1 MTKKTIYVG
10 TAANDGTGD
19 DLRSAFQKVND
30 NFDELYII
38 ANTNSTTAETVGAG
52 EGIYKTK
59 VGTSLKFKSIVAGT
73 GITLTP
79 GTDTLTV
86 SSTISAPNTIGKIV
100 ASGGG
105 EFNINLPN
113 QTLNV
118 VGQGSTVASISGSTL
133 YLSTSFTISDDQTP
147 TLGGDLNLDG
157 YNIIGPGDVGTLANK
172 IDSLYVN
179 DIYVGTSLVQ
189 PGSVTV
195 NGPITVYGNTQLA
208 AVASGN
214 ITSSGTITAPNLVAT
229 TGISGLLTGSVNGNL
244 RGNIYSD
251 YDAQV
256 KVLDTSGPNASFTG
270 NVIGTLSGGFTGTLE
285 SPGLDLNG
293 NDIFGQGKMELTGE
307 FLSNVNPLIVNAS
320 FFQSSLDPL
329 LYGPRL
335 IDGANCA
342 VFTVPNQ
349 QDYGFT
355 ESIRLRSLQVNGT
368 QTLNVGTGIMFESV
382 NTITD
387 PLLPGLA
394 PEYVFHGKAAI
405 QTYTDPTFSDFVVQ
419 VRTADGLNT
428 TSDVLIV
435 SGNNQVHASGLSFNI
450 GTISNRTSNI
460 IDNVNT
466 PVDIDVNLT
475 TFTSTGKLVGM
486 YLGGLATEGYKFP
499 RERGVTGQVLT
510 VPLTGNTLEW
520 TTPAGG
526 GGGGGVSYFASLLDG
541 PGGYVAGSAG
551 KLVRVKSTEDGL
563 EFASNVTAN
572 VTGDLTGNASTATKL
587 YTARTINGL
596 SFDGTANI
604 TLVTDDIQED
614 GTPVNLW
621 FTDAR
626 ARSAINVAPALSLT
640 YNSVTGEFN
649 LAEDAAAT
657 ASTLALRD
665 ASGGVTATTAYVDN
679 LEGRVADI
687 TVNSTLNGAFDI
699 TTTGTISANNFVT
712 TGTGDPTI
720 QSAGSI
726 VLDPTTYTDASLK
739 RIVNVGTPTD
749 NGDATTKLYVDTAVT
764 AVSTASITQIPVTA
778 DLGGVK
784 NIQKNATLNFVGGT
798 NINTVSG
805 TNSITINL
813 DTELQNISVRGDL
826 NVTAQGVGTGN
837 VIAGAGYVKGGNVK
851 IGGNAVTQTV
861 SGQNLNLEPG
871 TGGYVSV
878 TGQFNLEL
886 GTYSVTGF
894 DTITIPANSTPSDID
909 ITTNVTFIRTLDWT
923 GAEAALAY
931 ATIANGRDGQIK
943 TIIIETRGVYG
954 DALDT
959 RPRHVVL
966 NGNIEGASRSITIG
980 ATATTNNASA
990 TFIFLNN
997 YWWRTA
1003 RVD

>member
-30 NFDELYII
+30 NFDELYVI
-38 ANTNSTTAETVGAG
+38 ANTNSTTAETVGSG

-59 VGTSLKFKSIVAGT
+59 VGTSLKFKSILGGT

-79 GTDTLTV
+79 GTDTLTI
-86 SSTISAPNTIGKIV
+86 SSTVSEPNTIGKIV

-118 VGQGSTVASISGSTL
+118 VGQGSTTSTISGSTL
-133 YLSTSFTISDDQTP
+133 YLNTVFSIVDDPTP
-147 TLGGDLNLDG
+147 ALGGDLNLDG
-157 YNIIGPGDVGTLANK
+157 NNILGPGDLGSLSNR
-172 IDSLYVN
+172 IDSLYIN
-179 DIYVGTSLVQ
+179 DVYIGTSLVQ
-189 PGSVTV
+189 PGSLTV
-195 NGPITVYGNTQLA
+195 QGPITVYGNTQLA
-208 AVASGN
+208 AVNLTS
-214 ITSSGTITAPNLVAT
+214 ITASGTITAPNLVAT
-229 TGISGLLTGSVNGNL
+229 TGISGLLTGNVNGNL
-244 RGNIYSD
+244 KGNIYSV
-251 YDAQV
+251 YDPLV
-256 KVLDTSGPNASFTG
+256 KVLDTENLNASFTG
-270 NVIGTLSGGFTGTLE
+270 NVTGTLSGGFSGTLE

-293 NDIFGQGKMELTGE
+293 QTITGQGRVELTGN
-307 FLSNVNPLIVNAS
+307 FLSSVNPLVVNAS
-320 FFQSSLDPL
+320 FFQASLDPL
-329 LYGPRL
+329 LFGPRL

-349 QDYGFT
+349 EAYGFT
-355 ESIRLRSLQVNGT
+355 ESIRLRSIQVNGT

-387 PLLPGLA
+387 SGLPGLA
-394 PEYVFHGKAAI
+394 PEYVYHGKAAM

-428 TSDVLIV
+428 TSDVLVV
-435 SGNNQVHASGLSFNI
+435 SGNNQIHASALTFNI
-450 GTISNRTSNI
+450 GTISNRISNI

-466 PVDIDVNLT
+466 PIDIDINLT

-486 YLGGLATEGYKFP
+486 YLGGLSTEGYKFP
-499 RERGVTGQVLT
+499 RTRGAFGQVLAA
-510 VPLTGNTLEW
+510 PLSGNTLEW
-520 TTPAGG
+520 VSVAGG
-526 GGGGGVSYFASLLDG
+526 GGGSGVSYFASLLDG
-541 PGGYVAGSAG
+541 PGGYPSGSAG

-563 EFASNVTAN
+563 EYANNVTAN
-572 VTGDLTGNASTATKL
+572 VTGDLTGNATTATTL
-587 YTARTINGL
+587 QTARTINGV
-596 SFDGTANI
+596 SFNGSANI
-604 TLVTDDIQED
+604 TLVTDNIQED
-614 GTPVNLW
+614 GSPVNLW

-626 ARSAINVAPALSLT
+626 ARSAINVVPSLALT
-640 YNSVTGEFN
+640 YNSSTGELD
-649 LAEDAAAT
+649 LAQDTLAT
-657 ASTLALRD
+657 ADTLVLRD
-665 ASGGVTATTAYVDN
+665 ATGGVKATTAYVDN
-679 LEGRVADI
+679 LEGRVTDI

-726 VLDPTTYTDASLK
+726 VLEPTTFTDASLK
-739 RIVNVGTPTD
+739 RIANVGTPTSD
-749 NGDATTKLYVDTAVT
+749 GDATTKLYVDTAIT
-764 AVSTASITQIPVTA
+764 TVSTASITQIPVTA

-805 TNSITINL
+805 TNTITINL

-837 VIAGAGYVKGGNVK
+837 IITSAGYVKGGNVK
-851 IGGNAVTQTV
+851 IAGNAVTQTV

-871 TGGYVSV
+871 NGGYVSV
-878 TGQFNLEL
+878 TGQFNLEQ

-894 DTITIPANSTPSDID
+894 DTITIPANSTPSAID
-909 ITTNVTFIRTLDWT
+909 LTTNVTFVRTLDWT
-923 GAEAALAY
+923 GSEAALAY
-931 ATIANGRDGQIK
+931 ATLDNGRDGQIK

-959 RPRHVVL
+959 RPRHIVL

-980 ATATTNNASA
+980 ATPTTNNASA